1 MMTTPWL
8 TRAQVD
14 EAAEYVRQHT
24 RHAPRLGLV
33 LGSGLSLL
41 ADTIQDADRI
51 PFHEIPHFP
60 VSTVEGHSGTL
71 VIGLLEGQAVLA
83 LQGRVHFY
91 EGYSMQQITLP
102 IRVMQRLGIDAVI
115 LTNAA
120 GGINPH
126 WHAGDLMLLTD
137 HINLLGLAGHNPLLG
152 PNEPSFGLRFPSM
165 TKVYDPELR
174 RLTVDVAARLGL
186 PLRQGVYVNV
196 SGPMFETPADI
207 RFLRAIGA
215 DAVGMSTV
223 PEAIVARHGG
233 LRVLAISAIANMAI
247 DSIETSSETTHEEV
261 LEAGKT
267 IVPRLTALLRG
278 VLADLPPAPAN
289 SGP

>member
-1 MMTTPWL
+1 MTTPWL

-247 DSIETSSETTHEEV
+247 DSTETSSETTHEEV

-278 VLADLPPAPAN
+278 VLADLPPAPTD

>member
-1 MMTTPWL
+1 MTTPWL

-247 DSIETSSETTHEEV
+247 DSTETSSETTHEEV

>member
-1 MMTTPWL
+1 MTTPWL